1 MYNSNMWKKILV
13 LSILLAIVLMAFL
26 NLCGRALFND
36 DVYACIRTNE
46 FPVFILFAVLSG
58 CPTIHLYKRIFKKK
72 IEKNPASFYSKSWFI
87 KLVCG
92 FVVISTDII
101 LIYLL
106 RSHRHPIFTEISWV
120 IFILSYGLFATYT
133 IMTELINNILVT
145 LEAIEKNG

>member
-1 MYNSNMWKKILV
+1 MWKKILV
-13 LSILLAIVLMAFL
+13 LRILLAIVLMAFL